1 MDKNEEKD
9 ALLSSLDAA
18 GERDD
23 DDTVDGSDL
32 CQAHSPAERTSH
44 LPHCETCR
52 CADTH
57 THQQRDPE
65 SLLCP
70 TSTRKTQTAI
80 LTAASIVVLVVTI
93 VILHTAFVLS
103 RHIAEMNA
111 LAEAAAVADLAE
123 ASGSHLGFFNE
134 GASWNVGEPEGYGG
148 ASFAEVPKEPRPL
161 PRPPRL
167 PVVPKPTHPGSKL
180 KGQEAQAVLPPP
192 AAPLLAPDGT
202 DVRVGIAEGLI

>member
-1 MDKNEEKD
+1 IDKNEEKH

-23 DDTVDGSDL
+23 DDTVDGFD
-32 CQAHSPAERTSH
+32 QAHSPAEGTSH
-44 LPHCETCR
+44 PPHCETCR

-57 THQQRDPE
+57 TQQQQRDPE

-80 LTAASIVVLVVTI
+80 LTAVSIVVLVVTI

-103 RHIAEMNA
+103 RHIAEMDA
-111 LAEAAAVADLAE
+111 LAEAAGVADLTE
-123 ASGSHLGFFNE
+123 ADGSRLGFFNE

-148 ASFAEVPKEPRPL
+148 SSFAEVPKEPRPL

-180 KGQEAQAVLPPP
+180 KSHEAQAVQPPLATP
-192 AAPLLAPDGT
+192 ILAPDGT